1 LIETQE
7 STGLA
12 CNIIVMFM
20 FGFYFKKGYAIGAM
34 GIEPALLQ
42 FNLMESYIPLHLG
55 YYSGMV
61 GLTAFKLSMELS
73 MAA

>member
-1 LIETQE
+1 MIETQE

-20 FGFYFKKGYAIGAM
+20 FGFYFKKCYAIGAV
-34 GIEPALLQ
+34 GIEIVLLR
-42 FNLMESYIPLHLG
+42 FNLIESYIPLHLG

-61 GLTAFKLSMELS
+61 RLTAFKLSM
-73 MAA
+73 AA